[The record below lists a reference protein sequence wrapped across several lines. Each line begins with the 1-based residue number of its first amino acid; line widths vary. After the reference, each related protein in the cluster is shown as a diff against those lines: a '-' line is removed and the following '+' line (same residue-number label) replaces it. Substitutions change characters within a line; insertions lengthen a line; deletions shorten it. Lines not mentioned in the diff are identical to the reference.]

1 MLKFTNKAIQELVK
15 SIDQFQYQP
24 SQNATHVSFEPFAD
38 IPLGNRQQVMEKYLK
53 LQALEQKFAE
63 TTDPNGHKKD
73 MDALETQQ
81 VAEKFFI

>member
-1 MLKFTNKAIQELVK
+1 MLKVTNKAIQELVK

-24 SQNATHVSFEPFAD
+24 SQNATHVLFEPFID
-38 IPLGNRQQVMEKYLK
+38 LPPGNQHQVMDKYLK
-53 LQALEQKFAE
+53 LQALEQEFAE
-63 TTDPNGHKKD
+63 TKDPNSHKKD